1 MNLYLDVKRYYEIL
15 LNHRKT
21 ILIQRTP
28 QGGVTASF
36 IHMIGF
42 DVKMSTGHRDNKGS
56 NQDIQILMLI
66 VK

>member
-1 MNLYLDVKRYYEIL
+1 MLKDITKYYLITGKLYWYKGHHKD
-15 LNHRKT
+15 
-21 ILIQRTP
+21 
-28 QGGVTASF
+28 GVAASF